1 MDTTQPS
8 TPTRA
13 PWQQRRLRYPLKFFV
28 TFLAVLLGYIAFMFG
43 FVWLMLVPGMLING
57 PGPRDTIAE
66 MVNVGLILTGGF
78 LVFGAA
84 AAALWPLA
92 SAPTHFTPSYSAV
105 APTVA
110 GHPFEVRYRRA
121 GWGRTMSGKG
131 AVRFDPDG
139 LAVAGYVTPS
149 PLLQIVVVIVFT
161 VVPLVLFSIGLG
173 LIPALLVA
181 HYLGRKQRV
190 TTLPYHQLG
199 TPSVQ
204 GCGVTVAGA
213 GTPQNISFVVAVVD
227 GERLYRELLPRFP
240 GALGGWFGEQ

>member
-1 MDTTQPS
+1 MTATQTSP
-8 TPTRA
+8 PTRT

-28 TFLAVLLGYIAFMFG
+28 KFLAVLLGYTAFIFG
-43 FVWLMLVPGMLING
+43 FGWLMLVPEMLING

-78 LVFGAA
+78 IVFGAA

-92 SAPTHFTPSYSAV
+92 SAPAHFTPSYSAV
-105 APTVA
+105 PATVT
-110 GHPFEVRYRRA
+110 GHPFEVRYQRA

-131 AVRFDPDG
+131 TVRFDADG

-149 PLLQIVVVIVFT
+149 PLLQIIVVIVFT
-161 VVPLVLFSIGLG
+161 VVPLVLFSVGLG
-173 LIPALLVA
+173 LIPALLFA
-181 HYLGRKQRV
+181 HYLGRKHLV

-199 TPSVQ
+199 DPAVQ
-204 GCGVTVAGA
+204 GCRVNVAGP
-213 GTPQNISFVVAVVD
+213 GTPQKMSFVVADVD

-240 GALGGWFGEQ
+240 GALGGWFG